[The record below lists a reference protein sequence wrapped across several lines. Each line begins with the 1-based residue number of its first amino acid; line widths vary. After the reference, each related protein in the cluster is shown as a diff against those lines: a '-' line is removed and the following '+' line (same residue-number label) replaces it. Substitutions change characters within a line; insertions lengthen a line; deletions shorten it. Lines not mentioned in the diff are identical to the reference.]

1 MIKFDDLL
9 KVKKVQSMINNK
21 IEKIKQL
28 EENFDGLRSQRI
40 TEKVQGGKAPASY
53 QEKRIEQIEKLK
65 SEVWELS
72 DYQSKVW
79 DQINKLDNSFHQ
91 SLLID
96 EYILGNDVIEKR
108 RKKKGQGLGYSKREL
123 KEALKEAETS
133 FFILCM
139 SENL

>member
-1 MIKFDDLL
+1 MVTFADLMN
-9 KVKKVQSMINNK
+9 VKNVQNTINYK
-21 IEKIKQL
+21 LDKIKQL
-28 EENFDGLRSQRI
+28 ESDTDGIHSKRI
-40 TEKVQGGKAPASY
+40 EIKVQGGKEFKPYSQYRA
-53 QEKRIEQIEKLK
+53 EQIEKLK
-65 SEVWELS
+65 REVWELS

-139 SENL
+139 SESL

>member
-139 SENL
+139 SEI

>member
-9 KVKKVQSMINNK
+9 KVKKVQNMINNK
-21 IEKIKQL
+21 LDRIKQL
-28 EENFDGLRSQRI
+28 EKDFDGIHSKKI
-40 TEKVQGGKAPASY
+40 SEKVQGGKAPIIYSEY
-53 QEKRIEQIEKLK
+53 RVEQIEKLK
-65 SEVWELS
+65 REVWELS

-139 SENL
+139 SESL

>member
-53 QEKRIEQIEKLK
+53 QEKRVELIEKLK

-72 DYQSKVW
+72 DYQGKVW

-139 SENL
+139 SEI

>member
-28 EENFDGLRSQRI
+28 EDNFDGLRSQRI
-40 TEKVQGGKAPASY
+40 TEKVQGGKALASY

-139 SENL
+139 SESL

>member
-21 IEKIKQL
+21 LDRIKQL
-28 EENFDGLRSQRI
+28 EKDFDGIHSKKI
-40 TEKVQGGKAPASY
+40 SEKVQGGKAPIIYSEY
-53 QEKRIEQIEKLK
+53 RVEQIEKLK

-139 SENL
+139 SESL

>member
-9 KVKKVQSMINNK
+9 KVKKVQNMINNK
-21 IEKIKQL
+21 LDRIKQL
-28 EENFDGLRSQRI
+28 EKDFDGIHSKKI
-40 TEKVQGGKAPASY
+40 SEKVQGGKGPIVYSEY
-53 QEKRIEQIEKLK
+53 RVEQIEKLK

-72 DYQSKVW
+72 DYQGKVW
-79 DQINKLDNSFHQ
+79 DQINKLDNPFHQ

-139 SENL
+139 SESL

>member
-9 KVKKVQSMINNK
+9 KVKKVQNMINNK
-21 IEKIKQL
+21 LDRIKQL

>member
-9 KVKKVQSMINNK
+9 KVKKVQNMINNK
-21 IEKIKQL
+21 LDRIKQL

-40 TEKVQGGKAPASY
+40 TEKVQGGKSQTSY

-65 SEVWELS
+65 TEVWELS

-79 DQINKLDNSFHQ
+79 DQINKLDNPFHQ

-139 SENL
+139 SESL

>member
-9 KVKKVQSMINNK
+9 KVKKVQNMINNK
-21 IEKIKQL
+21 LDRIKQL
-28 EENFDGLRSQRI
+28 EKDFDGIHSKKI
-40 TEKVQGGKAPASY
+40 SEKVQGGKAPIIYSEY
-53 QEKRIEQIEKLK
+53 RVEQIEKLK
-65 SEVWELS
+65 TEVWELS
-72 DYQSKVW
+72 DYQGKVW

-139 SENL
+139 SESL